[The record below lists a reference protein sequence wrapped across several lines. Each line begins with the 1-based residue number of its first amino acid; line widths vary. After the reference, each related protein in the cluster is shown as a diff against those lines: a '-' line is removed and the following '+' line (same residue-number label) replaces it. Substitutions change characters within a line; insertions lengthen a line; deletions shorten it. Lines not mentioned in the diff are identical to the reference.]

1 MPKTKNEKRLTAL
14 EKMKHSRHG
23 AYDIATELIARLPFR
38 QLKDVCESLGITDED
53 IKDL

>member
-1 MPKTKNEKRLTAL
+1 MAKTKNEKRLKAL
-14 EKMKHSRHG
+14 NNMKHSSHG

-38 QLKDVCESLGITDED
+38 QLKDVCESLGITDDE